1 MNTNSFPQESSTL
14 GFIQELY
21 MQAQL
26 KSIPVQTP
34 TTRKLSQQ
42 MRAVLIVFNADSNL
56 MKVVRPH
63 IDLERESID
72 WERINDIPLCKGHRS
87 AIGWAFALWRD
98 EKPKINCFDGAL
110 SMSSLLKVAVLEA
123 LCLRWGL
130 RG

>member
-1 MNTNSFPQESSTL
+1 MNIISFPQEPSTL
-14 GFIQELY
+14 GFIEELY

-26 KSIPVQTP
+26 KSVLVQVP
-34 TTRKLSQQ
+34 AHRKLSQQ
-42 MRAVLIVFNADSNL
+42 MRAVLIVFSADSNL
-56 MKVVRPH
+56 MRVVRPH

-72 WERINDIPLCKGHRS
+72 WERISDIPFCKGHRS
-87 AIGWAFALWRD
+87 AVGWAFALWRD